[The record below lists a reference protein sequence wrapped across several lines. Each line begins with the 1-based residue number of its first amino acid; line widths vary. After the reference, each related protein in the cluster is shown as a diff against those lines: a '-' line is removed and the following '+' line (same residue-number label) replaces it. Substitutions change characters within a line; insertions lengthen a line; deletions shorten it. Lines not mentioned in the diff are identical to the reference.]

1 NVKSWVLFQ
10 MAKKISAQMGQEFQV
25 AEEDLETIPVLS
37 LAENKNAKNVLST
50 SEGKE
55 AKKLLAALEKN
66 PSSIA
71 NW

>member
-1 NVKSWVLFQ
+1 
-10 MAKKISAQMGQEFQV
+10 MGQEFHV